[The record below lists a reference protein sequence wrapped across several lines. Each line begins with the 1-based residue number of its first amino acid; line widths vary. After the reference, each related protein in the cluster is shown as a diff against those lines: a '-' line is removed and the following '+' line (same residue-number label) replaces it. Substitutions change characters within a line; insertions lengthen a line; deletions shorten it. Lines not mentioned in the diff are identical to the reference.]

1 MKTIVE
7 ILELSKP
14 KMILDIPCGN
24 GWLGKLLNYNFEI
37 DGIDLYDSKPNKYRN
52 FQQYDL
58 DKGLPVEL
66 LNYDAIVSCEGIE
79 HLGNPLLLLNDVYK
93 HLNYDGVLIISTP
106 NIWNPAS
113 KLKFLFRGFFPS
125 FPSLIGKIKK
135 GEHMHIMP
143 LSFSSIYVFLKLA
156 GFENIKIHDVD
167 EKKPKHLFEKFF
179 GWPQKKYCRRK
190 LQLANSKEE
199 KEFWRNAGSAQSLYG
214 RQLVVSAIKT
224 KS

>member
-79 HLGNPLLLLNDVYK
+79 HLGNPLLLLNDIYK

-179 GWPQKKYCRRK
+179 GWPQKKYCLRK

-199 KEFWRNAGSAQSLYG
+199 KEFWINAGSAQSLYG

>member
-143 LSFSSIYVFLKLA
+143 CLLYTSPSPRDMRRSRMPSSA
-156 GFENIKIHDVD
+156 
-167 EKKPKHLFEKFF
+167 
-179 GWPQKKYCRRK
+179 
-190 LQLANSKEE
+190 
-199 KEFWRNAGSAQSLYG
+199 
-214 RQLVVSAIKT
+214 
-224 KS
+224 